1 MRAAP
6 PASFHDPESGLMLV
20 NTASFPMPLVT
31 PLHVF
36 AAHRESFDVIVRRNV
51 QKPAVLDAL
60 FEALPL
66 AENGWDR
73 GRIKLRHIGNSERL
87 YPIWHVERVWP

>member
-1 MRAAP
+1 MI
-6 PASFHDPESGLMLV
+6 PAFPQQEYCATHGLGEV
-20 NTASFPMPLVT
+20 EIIPRPLVT

-36 AAHRESFDVIVRRNV
+36 AAHRESFDVIVRRNL

-73 GRIKLRHIGNSERL
+73 GSLKLRHIGNSERL
-87 YPIWHVERVWP
+87 YPIWRLERG

>member
-1 MRAAP
+1 MI
-6 PASFHDPESGLMLV
+6 PAFPLAEYRGARL
-20 NTASFPMPLVT
+20 TAEPALKPLIT

-73 GRIKLRHIGNSERL
+73 GSLKLRHIGNSERL
-87 YPIWHVERVWP
+87 YPIWRLERG